1 MKIED
6 TIVKIGRR
14 FYNKL
19 YPDNRTRP
27 ITDNYFGASIAQPEI
42 GNQLIAEYIK
52 SNKPF
57 MTTRFGHTELTC
69 LRNYFEMQEL
79 KDVSHVIKIWNRI
92 KGKSYAWD
100 EHVANAMHRYSGFFP
115 STPEN
120 LQKFCEIYISKMGL
134 IDLMAVWFI
143 YYEDVICHQY
153 CSNASLIR
161 LESIEPYYYVNPW
174 SQYLAG
180 KKVLV
185 VHPFE
190 QSIKHQFAKRELLF
204 ENKNILPPFELKTI
218 KAVQTVAYNDTA
230 FSDWFEALESMKNQ
244 MKQTD
249 FDIALIGAG
258 AYGLPLAAYAKELGK
273 QAIHFGGSLQIL
285 FGIKGARWDDMPSI
299 NKFYNEHWIRPL
311 KEETPDGFKKVEDGC
326 YW

>member
-1 MKIED
+1 MED
-6 TIVKIGRR
+6 TIVKVGRR
-14 FYNKL
+14 IYNKFF
-19 YPDNRTRP
+19 PNHRGQK
-27 ITDNYFGASIAQPEI
+27 ITDNYFGVRIAS
-42 GNQLIAEYIK
+42 NQEANQMLAKSLI
-52 SNKPF
+52 SGKPL
-57 MTTRFGHTELTC
+57 MVTRLGHTELTC
-69 LRNYFEMQEL
+69 LRNYFEIQEL
-79 KDVSHVIKIWNRI
+79 KDAFYLKKVWNRI
-92 KGKSYAWD
+92 KGKSNIWD
-100 EHVANAMHRYSGFFP
+100 AHVSDAMHRYSGFFP
-115 STPEN
+115 STPKN
-120 LQKFCEIYISKMGL
+120 LQKFCELYLGKMPN
-134 IDLMAVWFI
+134 IDLMGVWFN

-161 LESIEPYYYVNPW
+161 LESIEPYYFENPW
-174 SQYLAG
+174 SQHLAG

-185 VHPFE
+185 IHPFE

-230 FSDWFEALESMKNQ
+230 FSDWFQALESMKNQ

-311 KEETPDGFKKVEDGC
+311 KEETPDEFKKVEDGC